1 MERSAWMQWIHQM
14 LRGNIQSLSERPIIE
29 RLQLV
34 VLALFIAAILDVVT
48 AWLSWSN
55 ASLNAQYVEL
65 NRLIAQ
71 RMGYEAPAS
80 EQFSALAVF
89 TTTFFVGG
97 AGAALLWGSAGY
109 VAIRGVLG
117 RIVPLSGIFASAVV
131 PLPLGSLV
139 QLLTTV
145 AHSLGM
151 PIGFVPSLAAFL
163 DPTTTDIRLYTI
175 AAKLD
180 LGALL
185 HAGAMVCLAVPGCG
199 WRDVAAGGLVAFVV
213 RSIIVSGVILL
224 IARMAAL
231 PSS

>member
-14 LRGNIQSLSERPIIE
+14 LRGNILSLSERPIIE

-34 VLALFIAAILDVVT
+34 VFALFIAALLDVVT

-55 ASLNAQYVEL
+55 AALNAQYVEL
-65 NRLIAQ
+65 NRLIAH

-80 EQFSALAVF
+80 VQFSALAVF

-117 RIVPLSGIFASAVV
+117 RMIPLSGILASAVV

-145 AHSLGM
+145 AHSLGL
-151 PIGFVPSLAAFL
+151 PIGAVPSLVAFL

-175 AAKLD
+175 ASKLD

-185 HAGAMVCLAVPGCG
+185 HAGAMVYLAVPACR
-199 WRDVAAGGLVAFVV
+199 WRVVAAGGLVAFIL
-213 RSIIVSGVILL
+213 RSITVGGGILL
-224 IARMAAL
+224 IAQLAAL
-231 PSS
+231 AAT